1 MTERPQAVSCPSPTP
16 GCSGSLART
25 CNQGERQPSGPRAA
39 ARRRAGTFAC
49 RGGRP
54 GPALGARGPKTPLRR
69 ARQPKG
75 SPLQG
80 RKVTMSSAVTVVS
93 MSDSGDMDAP
103 KYKSPRPDATPP
115 ASIKPDADVAARF
128 PRRGP
133 RGAAPVAQRRRRAPR
148 RQGATPPAAVPVTP
162 TRRTTWRRKAA
173 PSTYDDA
180 PSRNVVHP
188 VTPPAAR
195 PRRRRPPSSCRR
207 RCFCPPSLLR
217 KPTTTTGA
225 TSSTSTRPRSSDSY
239 WFSHTRAPVLS
250 GQ

>member
-1 MTERPQAVSCPSPTP
+1 MARGTP
-16 GCSGSLART
+16 GYLPLSRYPGDPC
-25 CNQGERQPSGPRAA
+25 RA
-39 ARRRAGTFAC
+39 
-49 RGGRP
+49 
-54 GPALGARGPKTPLRR
+54 R
-69 ARQPKG
+69 ARQPRG

-103 KYKSPRPDATPP
+103 KYKSPRPDAAPP

-128 PRRGP
+128 R
-133 RGAAPVAQRRRRAPR
+133 AAASAARRRSHRGDAAHRVVKAPP
-148 RQGATPPAAVPVTP
+148 PPAAVPVTP

-188 VTPPAAR
+188 VTPPAS
-195 PRRRRPPSSCRR
+195 PPKA
-207 RCFCPPSLLR
+207 PPPALELPPPLFLPPEP
-217 KPTTTTGA
+217 PTKADDDYWGHFLDLDPA
-225 TSSTSTRPRSSDSY
+225 EEQDSY